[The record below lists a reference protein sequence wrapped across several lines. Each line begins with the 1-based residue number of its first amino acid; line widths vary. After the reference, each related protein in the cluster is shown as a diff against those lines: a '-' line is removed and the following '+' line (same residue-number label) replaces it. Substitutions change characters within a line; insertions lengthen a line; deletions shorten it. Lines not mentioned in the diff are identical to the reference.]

1 MTPVHKSSI
10 KWSSNHTKYGISA
23 VALAVS
29 WASPAFAQTTPQTA
43 PNDPQAAVEAPQD
56 GQAAT
61 QETADGEAGPQETPP
76 GNTTTVARVG
86 DRIVVT
92 ARRVEEDLQEVP
104 IPVSVVD
111 GKFLSDSGA
120 FNVGRLKDV
129 IPTLQFY
136 STNARNTAVNIRGL
150 GAPFGLTNDGLDA
163 GVGIYVDGVFWARPA
178 ATAVD
183 FLDIERVEVLRGPQ
197 GTLFG
202 KNTTAG
208 AVNITTR
215 RPTFTPETE
224 FELSYGDYGF
234 VQAKATT
241 SGPLGETLAGRLS
254 FSGTQR
260 DGTIYSVR
268 EHGDINDLN
277 NLGARGQLY
286 WRPSDDFDI
295 VLSADST
302 RQRVHGN
309 VLLPAGVVPTF
320 RVANRQYA
328 FLAAASGNYA
338 PPSFNPSDRL
348 TDADSPHQGHQD
360 LGGVALNID
369 WDVGPG
375 TLTSITAWRSWN
387 WKPSNDR
394 DFLGLPI
401 TTISANPS
409 KQEQWTQEIRYAGDI
424 NDALSFVA
432 GAFYFQQEINST
444 GRQEQGVSAGLWLL
458 APSANNTPALL
469 NGYGQTSRINS
480 KNVSAALFGQLEWKV
495 TDRLK
500 LLPGIRLNYDQKEVD
515 YNAVVYG
522 GIANPTAAQIALQR
536 SILAPLAYTAD
547 IDNDNVSGQ
556 ITGSYQFADAV
567 NGYATYA
574 TSYKPVGL
582 NLGGI
587 PTDAAGNPIL
597 STAVVQ
603 PEDVRHVE
611 VGLKT
616 QPLPGVTANF
626 AAFHTEVEDYQA
638 QVFNAAQVGVLR
650 GYLAN
655 ADKVRVQG
663 FEFDGAA
670 DIGDNLSLY
679 AALAWTDGEYEK
691 FVDAP
696 VPLEFTGLTLNGVA
710 VQSIDISG
718 SRLPG
723 ISKWA
728 GSLGGEFRNPGS
740 FFGREGEYFVAA
752 DASYRSDFSSSPT
765 PSAYLNVD
773 SYTLVNARLGF
784 RAYDGWDAF
793 VWTRN
798 LLDEDYYEQLA
809 AAPGGSGLYAG
820 QVGDPRTTGITLR
833 GR

>member
-1 MTPVHKSSI
+1 MSVALKSSFNQ
-10 KWSSNHTKYGISA
+10 SSNRLRFGLSA
-23 VALAVS
+23 AALAAFWV
-29 WASPAFAQTTPQTA
+29 APAIAQTA
-43 PNDPQAAVEAPQD
+43 PEAPAAEVPASDEPVSQQAVD
-56 GQAAT
+56 G
-61 QETADGEAGPQETPP
+61 GPQE
-76 GNTTTVARVG
+76 GQDAQAGQVTTIARVG

-111 GKFLSDSGA
+111 AEFLSDSGA
-120 FNVGRLKDV
+120 FNVGRLKEI

-136 STNARNTAVNIRGL
+136 STNARNTSVNIRGL

-163 GVGIYVDGVFWARPA
+163 GVGLYVDGVFFARPGS
-178 ATAVD
+178 TAVD

-208 AVNITTR
+208 AINVTTR
-215 RPTFTPETE
+215 KPTFMPETE

-241 SGPLGETLAGRLS
+241 SGPITDNLAGRLS
-254 FSGTQR
+254 FSDTQR
-260 DGTIYSVR
+260 DGTIYSVS
-268 EHGDINDLN
+268 EQGDINDLN
-277 NLGARGQLY
+277 NLGVRGQLY
-286 WRPSDDFDI
+286 WRPSDTLDI

-309 VLLPAGVVPTF
+309 VVLPAGAVPTF
-320 RVANRQYA
+320 RAANRQYA

-338 PPSFNPSDRL
+338 PPSLNPFDRL
-348 TDADSPHQGHQD
+348 SDADSIHQGHQD
-360 LGGVALNID
+360 LGGVALNVD
-369 WDVGPG
+369 WDIGPG

-387 WKPSNDR
+387 WKPANDR

-409 KQEQWTQEIRYAGDI
+409 QQEQWTQELRYAGDFSET
-424 NDALSFVA
+424 LSFVV
-432 GAFYFQQEINST
+432 GAFAFQQEINST
-444 GRQEQGVSAGLWLL
+444 GQQEQGASAGLWLL

-469 NGYGQTSRINS
+469 NGYGQTSKINS

-495 TDRLK
+495 TDKLR
-500 LLPGIRLNYDQKEVD
+500 LLPGIRFNYDQKEVD
-515 YNAVVYG
+515 YNAQVYG
-522 GIANPTAAQIALQR
+522 GIANPTPAQATLQR

-547 IDNDNVSGQ
+547 VENDNISGQ
-556 ITGSYQFADAV
+556 ITAAYQFTGAI

-587 PTDAAGNPIL
+587 PTDATGSPIL
-597 STAVVQ
+597 STAVVD

-626 AAFHTEVEDYQA
+626 AVFDTEIEDYQA

-655 ADKVRVQG
+655 AEKVRVRG

-670 DIGDNLSLY
+670 DIGDNFSIY
-679 AALAWTDGEYEK
+679 GALAWTDGEYEK

-696 VPLEFTGLTLNGVA
+696 VPLEFTGLTINGVQI
-710 VQSIDISG
+710 QSIDISG

-728 GSLGGEFRNPGS
+728 GSLGGEFTNPGS
-740 FFGREGEYFVAA
+740 FLGRDGEFFIAA
-752 DASYRSDFSSSPT
+752 DASYRSEFSSSPT
-765 PSAYLNVD
+765 PSSYLNVAG
-773 SYTLVNARLGF
+773 YTLVNARAGF
-784 RAYDGWDAF
+784 RADNGWDVF
-793 VWTRN
+793 VWARN

-833 GR
+833 GRF

>member
-1 MTPVHKSSI
+1 MSVTLKSSSNQ
-10 KWSSNHTKYGISA
+10 SSNRLKFGLSA
-23 VALAVS
+23 AALAAFWV
-29 WASPAFAQTTPQTA
+29 APAIAQTA
-43 PNDPQAAVEAPQD
+43 PEAPAAEAPAGDEPVQQPVDAADPQEGQD
-56 GQAAT
+56 AQAGQV
-61 QETADGEAGPQETPP
+61 
-76 GNTTTVARVG
+76 TTIARVG

-104 IPVSVVD
+104 LPVSVVD
-111 GKFLSDSGA
+111 AEFLSDSGA
-120 FNVGRLKDV
+120 FNVGRLKEI

-136 STNARNTAVNIRGL
+136 STNARNTSVNIRGL

-163 GVGIYVDGVFWARPA
+163 GVGLYVDGVFFARPGS
-178 ATAVD
+178 TAVD

-208 AVNITTR
+208 AINVTTR
-215 RPTFTPETE
+215 KPTFMPETE

-241 SGPLGETLAGRLS
+241 SGPITDNLAARLS

-260 DGTIYSVR
+260 DGMIYSVS
-268 EHGDINDLN
+268 EQGDLNDLN
-277 NLGARGQLY
+277 NLGVRGQLLF
-286 WRPSDDFDI
+286 RPSDDLEI

-309 VLLPAGVVPTF
+309 AVLPAGVVPTF
-320 RVANRQYA
+320 RAANRRYA

-338 PPSFNPSDRL
+338 PPSLNAFDRL
-348 TDADSPHQGHQD
+348 SDADSIHQGHQD
-360 LGGVALNID
+360 LGGVALNVD
-369 WDVGPG
+369 WDIGPG

-387 WKPSNDR
+387 WKPANDR

-409 KQEQWTQEIRYAGDI
+409 QQEQWTQEIRYAGDFSET
-424 NDALSFVA
+424 LSFVVGVFA
-432 GAFYFQQEINST
+432 FQQEINST
-444 GRQEQGVSAGLWLL
+444 GRQEQGASAGLWLL

-469 NGYGQTSRINS
+469 NGYGQTSKINS

-495 TDRLK
+495 TDRLR
-500 LLPGIRLNYDQKEVD
+500 LLPGIRFNYDQKEVD
-515 YNAVVYG
+515 YNAQVYG
-522 GIANPTAAQIALQR
+522 GIANPTPAQVTLQR
-536 SILAPLAYTAD
+536 SILAPLAYKAD
-547 IDNDNVSGQ
+547 VENDNISGQ
-556 ITGSYQFADAV
+556 ITAAYQLTDTI

-597 STAVVQ
+597 STAVVD
-603 PEDVRHVE
+603 PEDVRHIE
-611 VGLKT
+611 LGLKT

-626 AAFHTEVEDYQA
+626 AVFDTEIEDYQA
-638 QVFNAAQVGVLR
+638 QVFNAAQIGVLR

-655 ADKVRVQG
+655 ADKVRVRG

-670 DIGDNLSLY
+670 DIGDNFSIY
-679 AALAWTDGEYEK
+679 GALAWTDGEYEK

-696 VPLEFTGLTLNGVA
+696 VPLEFTGLTINGVQI
-710 VQSIDISG
+710 QSIDISG

-728 GSLGGEFRNPGS
+728 GSLGGEFTNPGG
-740 FFGREGEYFVAA
+740 FLGRDGEFFVAA
-752 DASYRSDFSSSPT
+752 DASYRSEFSSSPT
-765 PSAYLNVD
+765 PSSYLNVD
-773 SYTLVNARLGF
+773 GYTLVNARAGF
-784 RAYDGWDAF
+784 RADNGWDVF
-793 VWTRN
+793 VWARN

-833 GR
+833 GRF